1 LRLDEKPNICS
12 HWRRPSCVGVGDW
25 IASIIYA
32 QSNMTGGNM
41 TGGNMTGGNMSIPS
55 ATLGGDGG
63 GDGDD
68 GGDGGSDE
76 GGSN

>member
-1 LRLDEKPNICS
+1 LVL
-12 HWRRPSCVGVGDW
+12 VTGF
-25 IASIIYA
+25 ASIIYA

-55 ATLGGDGG
+55 VTLGGDGG
-63 GDGDD
+63 GDGGD

-76 GGSN
+76 DGAN